1 MRDEKG
7 LSGYGIKGLRPYY
20 APNPLRGGASKGA
33 LKGRGADAGVKGLRK
48 NLLTPRAP
56 RTRRMFRHYAE
67 CRNVETGF
75 MSTEKIFQN
84 VVWVAVVMVL
94 MLGLEVTGWADEDDD
109 EKAEMRDF
117 VAAVYRGQ
125 GQYNMAGSIATGEGG
140 VIMKRGSVWLT
151 PRGQYQKVGSVYLT
165 PDGGVVTRAGSTFI
179 DEDEVIVKAGS
190 TYTGSGQTTTT
201 AGSVVLKPRS
211 TR

>member
-1 MRDEKG
+1 MNT
-7 LSGYGIKGLRPYY
+7 LRHL
-20 APNPLRGGASKGA
+20 AKCHKLGVICVMAA
-33 LKGRGADAGVKGLRK
+33 LLV
-48 NLLTPRAP
+48 T
-56 RTRRMFRHYAE
+56 
-67 CRNVETGF
+67 
-75 MSTEKIFQN
+75 
-84 VVWVAVVMVL
+84 
-94 MLGLEVTGWADEDDD
+94 GLELTVWADEDD

-151 PRGQYQKVGSVYLT
+151 PHGQYQKVGSVYLT

-179 DEDEVIVKAGS
+179 DEDEVITKAGT
-190 TYTGSGQTTTT
+190 TYTGGGQTTAT
-201 AGSVVLKPRS
+201 AGNVVLKPRWS

>member
-1 MRDEKG
+1 MRGDEGARK
-7 LSGYGIKGLRPYY
+7 R
-20 APNPLRGGASKGA
+20 GASGGLGLGPFLSYPYA
-33 LKGRGADAGVKGLRK
+33 QDERMVKQFSNLRHCAK
-48 NLLTPRAP
+48 
-56 RTRRMFRHYAE
+56 
-67 CRNVETGF
+67 CRNV
-75 MSTEKIFQN
+75 Q
-84 VVWVAVVMVL
+84 VVWMGPVMAVVMVMVL
-94 MLGLEVTGWADEDDD
+94 MLGLEVTVWADEDDD

-179 DEDEVIVKAGS
+179 DEDEVITKAGS
-190 TYTGSGQTTTT
+190 IYTGNGQTTTT
-201 AGSVVLKPRS
+201 AGSVVLKPGWA

>member
-1 MRDEKG
+1 MRDEKRLG
-7 LSGYGIKGLRPYY
+7 GYGI
-20 APNPLRGGASKGA
+20 
-33 LKGRGADAGVKGLRK
+33 KGLRK

-67 CRNVETGF
+67 CRNVQPGI
-75 MSTEKIFQN
+75 MNTEKLFQN
-84 VVWVAVVMVL
+84 AMWVAVVMVL
-94 MLGLEVTGWADEDDD
+94 MLGLEVTVWADEDDD

-165 PDGGVVTRAGSTFI
+165 PDGGVVTRAGSAFI
-179 DEDEVIVKAGS
+179 DEDEVITKAGS

-201 AGSVVLKPRS
+201 AGSVVLKPGWS

>member
-1 MRDEKG
+1 MKDEKG
-7 LSGYGIKGLRPYY
+7 LGGYGIKGLR
-20 APNPLRGGASKGA
+20 
-33 LKGRGADAGVKGLRK
+33 K
-48 NLLTPRAP
+48 NLLAPRVP
-56 RTRRMFRHYAE
+56 RTRRMFRNWPTKTYPRPSRDAAPQWLVYSLTRRLYAE
-67 CRNVETGF
+67 CRNVE
-75 MSTEKIFQN
+75 
-84 VVWVAVVMVL
+84 VVWMGPVMAVVMAVVL
-94 MLGLEVTGWADEDDD
+94 MLGLEVTVWADEDDD

-179 DEDEVIVKAGS
+179 DEDEVITKAGS
-190 TYTGSGQTTTT
+190 TYTGGCQTTTT
-201 AGSVVLKPRS
+201 AGSVVLKPRWA

>member
-1 MRDEKG
+1 MREVKG
-7 LSGYGIKGLRPYY
+7 I
-20 APNPLRGGASKGA
+20 PNSKFEIRNAEIGRKCSR
-33 LKGRGADAGVKGLRK
+33 KGRKGCDLVFLIV
-48 NLLTPRAP
+48 NSLFLP
-56 RTRRMFRHYAE
+56 
-67 CRNVETGF
+67 
-75 MSTEKIFQN
+75 
-84 VVWVAVVMVL
+84 AVVALL
-94 MLGLEVTGWADEDDD
+94 MAGSEVTVWADEDDD

-190 TYTGSGQTTTT
+190 TYTGNGQTTTT
-201 AGSVVLKPRS
+201 AGSVVLKPGWS

>member
-1 MRDEKG
+1 MRDGKG
-7 LSGYGIKGLRPYY
+7 IRDSKFGMRPYY

-33 LKGRGADAGVKGLRK
+33 LKGWKGIDLVFLIG
-48 NLLTPRAP
+48 NLLFLP
-56 RTRRMFRHYAE
+56 
-67 CRNVETGF
+67 
-75 MSTEKIFQN
+75 
-84 VVWVAVVMVL
+84 AVVAL
-94 MLGLEVTGWADEDDD
+94 LIAGLEVTVWADEDDD

-151 PRGQYQKVGSVYLT
+151 PHGQYQKVGSVYLT

-179 DEDEVIVKAGS
+179 DEDEVIVKAGN
-190 TYTGSGQTTTT
+190 TYTGGGQTTTT
-201 AGSVVLKPRS
+201 AGNVVLKPRWS

>member
-1 MRDEKG
+1 MRDERG
-7 LSGYGIKGLRPYY
+7 LGGYGIKGL
-20 APNPLRGGASKGA
+20 S
-33 LKGRGADAGVKGLRK
+33 K

-56 RTRRMFRHYAE
+56 RTRRTFRHYAE
-67 CRNVETGF
+67 CRNVETGI
-75 MSTEKIFQN
+75 MNTEKIFQN
-84 VVWVAVVMVL
+84 AVWVAVVMVL
-94 MLGLEVTGWADEDDD
+94 MLGLEVTVWADEDDD

-179 DEDEVIVKAGS
+179 DEDEVITKAGS
-190 TYTGSGQTTTT
+190 TYTGNGQTTTT

>member
-1 MRDEKG
+1 MRDERG
-7 LSGYGIKGLRPYY
+7 LGGYGIKGLRPYY

-33 LKGRGADAGVKGLRK
+33 LKGWKGRD
-48 NLLTPRAP
+48 LLFLIANFSFLP
-56 RTRRMFRHYAE
+56 
-67 CRNVETGF
+67 
-75 MSTEKIFQN
+75 
-84 VVWVAVVMVL
+84 AVVMVL
-94 MLGLEVTGWADEDDD
+94 MLGLEVTVWADEDDD

-151 PRGQYQKVGSVYLT
+151 PHGQYQKVGSVYLT

-179 DEDEVIVKAGS
+179 DEDEVITKAGS
-190 TYTGSGQTTTT
+190 TYTGNGQTTTT

>member
-1 MRDEKG
+1 MRDIMMRVTLIAILLMTG
-7 LSGYGIKGLRPYY
+7 L
-20 APNPLRGGASKGA
+20 A
-33 LKGRGADAGVKGLRK
+33 
-48 NLLTPRAP
+48 
-56 RTRRMFRHYAE
+56 FAE
-67 CRNVETGF
+67 
-75 MSTEKIFQN
+75 
-84 VVWVAVVMVL
+84 
-94 MLGLEVTGWADEDDD
+94 DEDDD
-109 EKAEMRDF
+109 RTEMKDF
-117 VAAVYRGQ
+117 LGGVYGGR

-151 PRGQYQKVGSVYLT
+151 PHGQYQKVGSVYLT

-179 DEDEVIVKAGS
+179 DEDEVITKAGS